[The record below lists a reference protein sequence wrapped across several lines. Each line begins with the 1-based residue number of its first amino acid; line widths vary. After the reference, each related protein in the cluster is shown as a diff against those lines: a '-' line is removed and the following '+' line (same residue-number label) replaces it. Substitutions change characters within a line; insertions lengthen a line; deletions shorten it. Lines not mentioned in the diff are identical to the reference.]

1 MKKIWMFIIVT
12 MLMVSSVEAVR
23 RLYDY
28 GTVPEDTGGYA
39 ADSYIPFGSN
49 VNSGNL
55 INSRCSMSG
64 SSPFGILI
72 MPTYTAN
79 LTFVREVVGYGAG
92 TISLYDNNCNALNST
107 SVGGVIYTNGFITN
121 INGNIYHE
129 ITLAVYISG
138 DGFTHI
144 KSYEVNGSQINLI
157 KDVSIGDYALAGGLG
172 CTDNINGNVY
182 CGMFQRYFS
191 PIYYRVNM
199 TSSVVT
205 SFPLTICTPTTGF
218 TETRFVDYT
227 SVIDYDA
234 NSATADDMLYSFG
247 YLNLV
252 SNMLVFTRAVNLRT
266 GNEIY
271 QDGCGIGIGAGTSQ
285 DTLID
290 VTPLQIGTPTSPLE
304 YGIITR
310 PNFIYDVKIFD
321 NAGSQIYDFNLDT
334 NPDRGLGSTFA
345 SADIDGN
352 GQNEIVFVD
361 AVGTVHVIAND
372 MHQIA
377 SFPLTGYNISVG
389 LIHIAIGEINSS
401 SYGKELI
408 SDYGIFKLLTNTTVK
423 LAQLSGIN
431 YPPSVS
437 DSGIYN
443 LVDTN
448 GDGADELFYSKL
460 AGGNFYKYNMATIV
474 IPISPVPLTNTTP
487 FICNFDSD
495 TAGLPPQSCI
505 KEDHFAFACFN
516 PVLCNTGIDNS
527 VFNSTPQSLA
537 MRTDTTD
544 EIFVYNNTIGNET
557 GFLRIEFS
565 LYNQFVNPVN
575 SYLSIN
581 TYEDNPNATPSYG
594 TLVDTAAMYENGTVT
609 DGGFASLCSHILPVN
624 KWVDIKYE
632 INLTSGFANM
642 YYNFSSCGVQHAFSN
657 NPSATH
663 LQGISIGSHQG
674 FGFNIDNLRI
684 NEPPNVAP
692 APVTTTTSVVTTTV
706 PPTTTTTLGGGGFCP
721 NSICE
726 AGESHASCPADCLI
740 LTCGDGVCDVANGE
754 TRITCPIDCS
764 ETGINSLV
772 APDDSSRG
780 LLPEIASGLTMFI
793 TKGMTF
799 FWVMIIIGIA
809 IGILLLFTAFSK
821 MISHR

>member
-1 MKKIWMFIIVT
+1 M
-12 MLMVSSVEAVR
+12 
-23 RLYDY
+23 Y
-28 GTVPEDTGGYA
+28 
-39 ADSYIPFGSN
+39 N
-49 VNSGNL
+49 
-55 INSRCSMSG
+55 
-64 SSPFGILI
+64 
-72 MPTYTAN
+72 
-79 LTFVREVVGYGAG
+79 
-92 TISLYDNNCNALNST
+92 
-107 SVGGVIYTNGFITN
+107 
-121 INGNIYHE
+121 
-129 ITLAVYISG
+129 
-138 DGFTHI
+138 
-144 KSYEVNGSQINLI
+144 
-157 KDVSIGDYALAGGLG
+157 
-172 CTDNINGNVY
+172 
-182 CGMFQRYFS
+182 
-191 PIYYRVNM
+191 
-199 TSSVVT
+199 
-205 SFPLTICTPTTGF
+205 
-218 TETRFVDYT
+218 
-227 SVIDYDA
+227 
-234 NSATADDMLYSFG
+234 
-247 YLNLV
+247 
-252 SNMLVFTRAVNLRT
+252 
-266 GNEIY
+266 
-271 QDGCGIGIGAGTSQ
+271 
-285 DTLID
+285 LID
-290 VTPLQIGTPTSPLE
+290 V
-304 YGIITR
+304 
-310 PNFIYDVKIFD
+310 
-321 NAGSQIYDFNLDT
+321 
-334 NPDRGLGSTFA
+334 
-345 SADIDGN
+345 
-352 GQNEIVFVD
+352 
-361 AVGTVHVIAND
+361 
-372 MHQIA
+372 
-377 SFPLTGYNISVG
+377 
-389 LIHIAIGEINSS
+389 
-401 SYGKELI
+401 
-408 SDYGIFKLLTNTTVK
+408 
-423 LAQLSGIN
+423 
-431 YPPSVS
+431 
-437 DSGIYN
+437 
-443 LVDTN
+443 N
-448 GDGADELFYSKL
+448 GDGIDELFYTKYR
-460 AGGNFYKYNMATIV
+460 ATNFYRYDMTAQT
-474 IPISPVPLTNTTP
+474 SPPPSSPPLINSTP

-495 TAGLPPQSCI
+495 TNGLPPQSCI